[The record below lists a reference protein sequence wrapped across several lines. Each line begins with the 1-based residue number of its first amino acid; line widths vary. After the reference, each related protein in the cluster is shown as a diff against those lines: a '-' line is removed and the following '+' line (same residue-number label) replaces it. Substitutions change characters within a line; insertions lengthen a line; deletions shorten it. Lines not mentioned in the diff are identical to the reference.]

1 MISEIPSCSFC
12 KKQFSKDI
20 YYHEHMAKKSACCSA
35 SEQHMKIEIK
45 RIADLKES
53 VEMKRMKDRI
63 DSDKNKK
70 DTEKFQKTFQTEQK
84 RTKLSNIKKYF
95 LGLSSRKKQ
104 IYNDDGSFFLL

>member
-20 YYHEHMAKKSACCSA
+20 YYHEHMAKKSPCCSA

-45 RIADLKES
+45 RIADLKKS
-53 VEMKRMKDRI
+53 VEMKRMKDQT
-63 DSDKNKK
+63 DYEKNKK
-70 DTEKFQKTFQTEQK
+70 DSEKFQKKFQTEQK
-84 RTKLSNIKKYF
+84 RTRLSNIKMYI